1 MTVVWFSFVDF
12 ESVDFF
18 FFFLNQ
24 IQTLLNFLLDD
35 KDADDKIDTRV
46 NMSKKG

>member
-12 ESVDFF
+12 ESDF